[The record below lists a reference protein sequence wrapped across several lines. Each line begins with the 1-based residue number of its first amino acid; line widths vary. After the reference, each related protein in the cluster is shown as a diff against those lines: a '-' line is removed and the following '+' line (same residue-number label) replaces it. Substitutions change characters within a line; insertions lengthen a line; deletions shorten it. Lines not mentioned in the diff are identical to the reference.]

1 MQSKSLFCYIF
12 WTSLQD
18 FKEKEFLWT
27 DCKQTCIYLYLFIN
41 LFINRGSSRHK
52 ASQSVMK

>member
-27 DCKQTCIYLYLFIN
+27 HCKQTRIYMYLFIY
-41 LFINRGSSRHK
+41 
-52 ASQSVMK
+52 